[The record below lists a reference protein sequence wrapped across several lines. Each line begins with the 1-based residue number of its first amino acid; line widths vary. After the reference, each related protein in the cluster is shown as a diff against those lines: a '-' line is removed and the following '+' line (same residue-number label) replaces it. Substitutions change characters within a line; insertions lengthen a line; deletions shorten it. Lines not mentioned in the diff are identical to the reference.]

1 MESTVVF
8 ALGALVLAV
17 AGLSV
22 ALVLLMQRAGR
33 DRSDGSREKWLE
45 SLQTQIGSI
54 SEQLFNLS
62 QSTSQSLQEVTKGV
76 QDSVLQTSGQVNKR
90 LDESGRLLGDLK
102 EQLASLEGSSQHI
115 IELGKDVSSL
125 NDLLRSPK
133 LRGQL
138 GETMLE
144 QILSQVLPKNIF
156 DLQYR
161 FSDNSVVDA
170 IVRLGDRIV
179 PIDSKFPLDNY
190 QRAYQPDI
198 REEEKISLMSEFIKD
213 VKARVNE
220 IAEKYIKPE
229 EGTFDFALMYVPAES
244 IYYEIIVLDE
254 KPGEAVSVRDYATD
268 RKVVPVSPNSL
279 LAYLQVIALGLKGM
293 SIEKNARQ
301 IVLELEKVY
310 KDFAKFQDHFRK
322 VGDKID
328 ASRKEYDKA
337 TKRFEL
343 LDRKMVKVTDRS
355 EEVLSLAEG
364 ADEEAQAPGEES

>member
-1 MESTVVF
+1 M
-8 ALGALVLAV
+8 G
-17 AGLSV
+17 
-22 ALVLLMQRAGR
+22 
-33 DRSDGSREKWLE
+33 
-45 SLQTQIGSI
+45 
-54 SEQLFNLS
+54 
-62 QSTSQSLQEVTKGV
+62 
-76 QDSVLQTSGQVNKR
+76 
-90 LDESGRLLGDLK
+90 
-102 EQLASLEGSSQHI
+102 
-115 IELGKDVSSL
+115 
-125 NDLLRSPK
+125 
-133 LRGQL
+133 
-138 GETMLE
+138 
-144 QILSQVLPKNIF
+144 
-156 DLQYR
+156 
-161 FSDNSVVDA
+161 
-170 IVRLGDRIV
+170 
-179 PIDSKFPLDNY
+179 
-190 QRAYQPDI
+190 
-198 REEEKISLMSEFIKD
+198 EFIKD

-254 KPGEAVSVRDYATD
+254 KPGEAASVRDYATD

-310 KDFAKFQDHFRK
+310 KDFDKFQGHFRK

-355 EEVLSLAEG
+355 EEVLSLGEG
-364 ADEEAQAPGEES
+364 EDEKAQTSGEES

>member
-8 ALGALVLAV
+8 VLVALVLAIGV
-17 AGLSV
+17 LSV
-22 ALVLLMQRAGR
+22 VLVLMIQRMGR
-33 DRSDGSREKWLE
+33 DRSGGSQEKWLE
-45 SLQTQIGSI
+45 ALQGQIGSI
-54 SEQLFNLS
+54 SEQLLNLS
-62 QSTSQSLQEVTKGV
+62 QSTSQSLQDVTRGV

-115 IELGKDVSSL
+115 VELGKDVSSL

-133 LRGQL
+133 LRGRL

-144 QILSQVLPKNIF
+144 QILSQVLPKNIYE
-156 DLQYR
+156 LQYK

-190 QRAYQPDI
+190 LRAYQPDI
-198 REEEKISLMSEFIKD
+198 REEEKTSLMSEFIKD

-310 KDFAKFQDHFRK
+310 KDFAKFQGHFMK

-364 ADEEAQAPGEES
+364 EDEKAQTPGEES